1 MKSDVTA
8 DGYEKIPKNDY
19 DAVMFALVNKGPLAI
34 SVAANEHW
42 HDYVEGVFDN
52 CPYD

>member
-19 DAVMFALVNKGPLAI
+19 DAVMFALVNKGYIFILRTFSNRSI
-34 SVAANEHW
+34 
-42 HDYVEGVFDN
+42 
-52 CPYD
+52 C